1 MFRKV
6 RSNSVV
12 EDVINQIEEAILS
25 GSLKAGDKLPATR
38 ELQRI
43 LGTSQGT
50 LREALRVLDQ
60 MGLIQVK
67 QGSKGGVFVQEANSQ
82 PVSDCLAR
90 LIRQRQISL
99 DDLSGF
105 RRVIEGGLIR
115 LVVERATK
123 KDVAALKA
131 FLVEMKAQADRGA
144 DGWHGLLEVEVRL
157 RKALIRMSGSVL
169 YEAVLVP
176 IHENIFAYGGHLI
189 PGKDANVE
197 EAYNDWHQIVESIVH
212 KNPDLAEAIT
222 KDHIER
228 YTERMRARLRKKP
241 KKRDQK
247 TA

>member
-43 LGTSQGT
+43 LGISQGT

-67 QGSKGGVFVQEANSQ
+67 QGSKGGVFVREANSQ

-99 DDLSGF
+99 DDLAGF

-131 FLVEMKAQADRGA
+131 ILVDMKAQAERGPS
-144 DGWHGLLEVEVRL
+144 GWHGLLEVEVRL
-157 RKALIRMSGSVL
+157 RKALIRLSGSVL

-176 IHENIFAYGGHLI
+176 IHDNIFAYAGHLI

-197 EAYNDWHQIVESIVH
+197 EAYKDWRQIVEAIA
-212 KNPDLAEAIT
+212 KRDADIAEEIT
-222 KDHIER
+222 QDHIDR
-228 YTERMRARLRKKP
+228 YAERMRARLQERQ